1 MFPPVVLAWE
11 AFWKVTLFAP
21 QVASEAINVL
31 MVRNWTLI
39 SLGCHQVYPWRI
51 STRLSGRTRRT
62 STVPALVR
70 DRLSLTRERKL
81 QWKVCLHP
89 HLGGGGGGGVP
100 PVERWCWSLFSSYT
114 WELTIPASPSLNY
127 ILKNSSRFD
136 PQSLKKTH
144 LIFLCDTAW
153 PQYLS
158 KNGERWLVGGSLNY
172 NTVLQLDWFCR
183 KQGKW
188 VEVENVLPFFSL

>member
-1 MFPPVVLAWE
+1 MPSGLPLVHPHPVLVVEL
-11 AFWKVTLFAP
+11 VGTTMMP
-21 QVASEAINVL
+21 ASAK
-31 MVRNWTLI
+31 
-39 SLGCHQVYPWRI
+39 
-51 STRLSGRTRRT
+51 
-62 STVPALVR
+62 
-70 DRLSLTRERKL
+70 DRLCLTRKEKL
-81 QWKVCLHP
+81 QCKVCLHP
-89 HLGGGGGGGVP
+89 HIEQGRTP

-188 VEVENVLPFFSL
+188 VVVENVLPFFSL